1 MGIIGDFLITDSRCK
16 NNDFPNTRQ
25 ILGVEKFHKIS
36 LETNRK
42 IKKQE
47 KNNRKDHRDHRGQF
61 SLIRIRKTECGLC
74 G

>member
-36 LETNRK
+36 QDTNRK
-42 IKKQE
+42 VE
-47 KNNRKDHRDHRGQF
+47 NR
-61 SLIRIRKTECGLC
+61 
-74 G
+74 